1 RDLPDPFGVRDTRS
15 DALDGVGRVHH
26 LGDDRRARDPRGPDP
41 RRRVLHDPP
50 RQGVLVRG
58 LVLHRHRRRPGA
70 DRAVHAR
77 GAPRRPAVGRLPAM
91 AARGVV
97 LEVDSVSKSFGA
109 LAALSRVGFAV
120 SEGQVFSVIG
130 PNGAGPT
137 LRRLDEPTA
146 GMTPGETKEATAL
159 IGRIALQR
167 GLTVL
172 LIEHDMSVVMGI
184 SDRVAVLHFGEK
196 SAEGTPE
203 AIRSDPRVIEAYLG
217 GAED

>member
-1 RDLPDPFGVRDTRS
+1 FQAEDGIRDRNVTGVQTCALPIS
-15 DALDGVGRVHH
+15 
-26 LGDDRRARDPRGPDP
+26 RGPDP

-130 PNGAGPT
+130 PNGAGKST
-137 LRRLDEPTA
+137 LFNVVPGLYAPSA
-146 GMTPGETKEATAL
+146 G
-159 IGRIALQR
+159 
-167 GLTVL
+167 
-172 LIEHDMSVVMGI
+172 
-184 SDRVAVLHFGEK
+184 
-196 SAEGTPE
+196 
-203 AIRSDPRVIEAYLG
+203 
-217 GAED
+217 